1 MSKYYK
7 IIKNKY
13 FISTI
18 LVLFYILFLHNTDIV
33 ALKKRKDRV
42 KQLQSEIL
50 LKRNEIIELKKAL
63 NELENQTTLEK
74 FAREKYY
81 FKKDNEDVFV
91 LTDK

>member
-1 MSKYYK
+1 M
-7 IIKNKY
+7 
-13 FISTI
+13 
-18 LVLFYILFLHNTDIV
+18 LFYILFLHNTDIV

>member
-1 MSKYYK
+1 VSKYYK